1 MASMVL
7 LLNWGIRG
15 TILLPGMEAVR
26 VIHSFFW
33 RKLLV
38 RSGLARLIPS
48 VRRQLRGADDAIAR
62 YSDRT
67 LAVPYAEL
75 EDFALLPAIH
85 TPDSI
90 DFVLGS
96 PRCDISMSLGRSLNE
111 RRPIPPWGLLEL
123 RSDLA
128 AEFQLNH
135 GVEHDPNDE
144 VLITHGATGAFASCI
159 DAFVNPGDAAVLF
172 DPTSPIFSIG
182 LKHRRARVRW
192 VPTWSDQGQLRFAM
206 DRFAQV
212 MRGAKLLV
220 LADPANPTGCV
231 LAPEDIEQ
239 IAFWA
244 RKHDVLI
251 FQDASFDRW
260 RSEPARTRL
269 ASLPNANARILTCG
283 SFSKSHG
290 LSAARVGW
298 LTGNR
303 HLVRPCA
310 AAMLLTAPFVPTLC
324 QQAAFQAMRT
334 SESVREDF
342 ASRRANV
349 SERLQKMGLKPW
361 TAQAGFFLWV
371 PVPNDE
377 KGSDFAQRLLR
388 ETRVL
393 VNPGSPFGPSGERFF
408 RLSFATDAGRLREGL
423 ERLERFLANEK
434 VRGLR
439 VAEHLPASRGA

>member
-1 MASMVL
+1 MMASMVL
-7 LLNWGIRG
+7 LLNCRIHGR
-15 TILLPGMEAVR
+15 ILRPGREASR
-26 VIHSFFW
+26 VIDSFFW
-33 RKLLV
+33 RKLLI

-48 VRRQLRGADDAIAR
+48 VRRQLRGADDAIAW

-67 LAVPYAEL
+67 LAVPIAEL
-75 EDFALLPAIH
+75 EDFALLPSIH
-85 TPDSI
+85 TPNSI
-90 DFVLGS
+90 DFALGS
-96 PRCDISMSLGRSLNE
+96 PPCDISVNVGRSMND
-111 RRPIPPWGLLEL
+111 RRAVSPWGLHEL

-144 VLITHGATGAFASCI
+144 MLITHGASGAFASCL
-159 DAFVNPGDAAVLF
+159 DAFINPGDAAVLF

-192 VPTWSDQGQLRFAM
+192 VPTWSDDGQLRFAM
-206 DRFAQV
+206 DRFAQA

-220 LADPANPTGCV
+220 LADPSNPTGCV
-231 LAPEDIEQ
+231 LAPEDVEQ

-260 RSEPARTRL
+260 RSQPARTRL
-269 ASLPNANARILTCG
+269 ASLPNAKNRILTCG

-290 LSAARVGW
+290 LTSARVGW

-310 AAMLLTAPFVPTLC
+310 AAMLLTAPFVPALC
-324 QQAAFQAMRT
+324 QQVAIQALRT

-342 ASRRANV
+342 TSRRAHV
-349 SERLQKMGLKPW
+349 SERLQEMGLKPW
-361 TAQAGFFLWV
+361 PAVAGFFLWV

-377 KGSDFAQRLLR
+377 NGRDFAQRLLR
-388 ETRVL
+388 ETGVL

-434 VRGLR
+434 VRGLP
-439 VAEHLPASRGA
+439 VAEHVA